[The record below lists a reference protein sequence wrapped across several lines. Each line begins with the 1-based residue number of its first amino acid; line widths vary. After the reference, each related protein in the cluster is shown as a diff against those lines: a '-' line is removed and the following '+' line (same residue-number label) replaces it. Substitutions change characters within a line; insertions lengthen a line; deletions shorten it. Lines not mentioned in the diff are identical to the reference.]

1 MLLNVYWSMAD
12 FHKGDMESAQI
23 ITLTLEL
30 PLYIRKLREFLPHPI
45 YHSSEVNKIPP
56 ERNTDFVSYT

>member
-1 MLLNVYWSMAD
+1 MNVQSSSAD

-30 PLYIRKLREFLPHPI
+30 LLYIKSLGNLCLTPYTTLQKLIRFFLKETQILFPI
-45 YHSSEVNKIPP
+45 LN
-56 ERNTDFVSYT
+56 

>member
-1 MLLNVYWSMAD
+1 MNVHRSSAD

-30 PLYIRKLREFLPHPI
+30 LLYIRKLRESLPHPI
-45 YHSSEVNKIPP
+45 YHSSGVNKILP